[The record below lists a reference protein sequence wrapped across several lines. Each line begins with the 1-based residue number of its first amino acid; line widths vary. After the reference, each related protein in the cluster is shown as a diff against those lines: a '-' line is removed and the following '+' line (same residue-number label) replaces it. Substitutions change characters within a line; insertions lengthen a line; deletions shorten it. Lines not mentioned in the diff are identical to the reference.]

1 MPDEQDA
8 TVAETELEAMRKHG
22 HPNHPD
28 HPDRPDH
35 PHHPHGGGD
44 DGDDDGDGDD
54 SPEAPDTP
62 ELPDEPT
69 STPEEDRHL
78 AIAKIAYH
86 LWEGR
91 GRGDGHAKRDWHDAE
106 AMYEVDHHPVA

>member
-1 MPDEQDA
+1 MESSVLQSMLRIWRNIRRESMPDEQDA

-44 DGDDDGDGDD
+44 DGDDDGKGQIGTLER
-54 SPEAPDTP
+54 SGNKSKRG
-62 ELPDEPT
+62 LRPT
-69 STPEEDRHL
+69 IPLVGKASTERKRH
-78 AIAKIAYH
+78 AEYRPA
-86 LWEGR
+86 
-91 GRGDGHAKRDWHDAE
+91 HARR
-106 AMYEVDHHPVA
+106 P